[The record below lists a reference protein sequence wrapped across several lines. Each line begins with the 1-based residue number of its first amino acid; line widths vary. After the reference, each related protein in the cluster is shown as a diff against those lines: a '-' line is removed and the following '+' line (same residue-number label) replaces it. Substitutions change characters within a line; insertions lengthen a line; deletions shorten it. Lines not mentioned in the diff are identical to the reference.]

1 MVLKITPQFDDE
13 DDDDELQLQPP
24 VQQPTPQPKPEPQ
37 PPKPQYRQPEPSSAP
52 AVPKELLSA
61 RPAMTRVVPRSPEKM
76 AQIQAAQQA
85 AQNKPA
91 TPPPPSPKE
100 IAERKN
106 RIDYLRN
113 LRESDRKPKK
123 KKGGKKWLAVLLV
136 LLLLGGLAG
145 GGYWYTT
152 RKVAT
157 PVTKTATGT
166 SQQPGQQAAPV
177 TPQQP
182 VTASLKDY
190 QSTNFSVSLKYPSDW
205 TVSDTKPKLTITST
219 KQTFTNAAGKQVSGQ
234 VVVMI
239 RPKQASLP
247 EFKAGPAAAVLDSKK
262 VNYTQPAAGQRGSTY
277 LSYLQ
282 YASTTTKGALD
293 AIYVTGN
300 SGYTKAQTVPQADV
314 VRVDPLID
322 VYFAECPNDTCAA
335 TDAATSV
342 ESAAW
347 SASELNKTVEA
358 ILTSL
363 AIS

>member
-1 MVLKITPQFDDE
+1 MVLKITPQFDD
-13 DDDDELQLQPP
+13 DDDEDELQ
-24 VQQPTPQPKPEPQ
+24 VQRPAEQQAPKPEPKPQ
-37 PPKPQYRQPEPSSAP
+37 PQYRQPAAPPSAP

-85 AQNKPA
+85 AQNKP
-91 TPPPPSPKE
+91 TPPSPKE
-100 IAERKN
+100 VAERKE

-145 GGYWYTT
+145 GGYWYMTH
-152 RKVAT
+152 KN
-157 PVTKTATGT
+157 TAPAASAPQAQKPT
-166 SQQPGQQAAPV
+166 QQSAPAAP
-177 TPQQP
+177 QQNAA
-182 VTASLKDY
+182 ASLKDY
-190 QSTNFSVSLKYPSDW
+190 QSTSFPVSLKYPSDW
-205 TVSDTKPKLTITST
+205 TVSDTAPKLTITST

-234 VVVMI
+234 VIVMI
-239 RPKQASLP
+239 RPKQKALP
-247 EFKAGPAAAVLDSKK
+247 EFKAGAAAAVMDSKK

-293 AIYVTGN
+293 GIYVTGN
-300 SGYTKAQTVPQADV
+300 SGYQKTQTVPQADV

-322 VYFAECPNDTCAA
+322 VYFVECPNDTCAPNA
-335 TDAATSV
+335 AATSV

-347 SASELNKTVEA
+347 SASPLSKTVED
-358 ILTSL
+358 ILMSL
-363 AIS
+363 SIS